1 MQRKG
6 LLFFII
12 IIGVICF
19 IFLPFIVFGRN
30 MIITVHDN
38 LDQFYYKMFHDNH
51 LFFRFDAPTKSFE
64 GLSTLYYSQLGY
76 SFTSL
81 LYSTL
86 NDFVAYSL
94 NYFFG
99 VLFGFL
105 SMYILLK
112 KVLKLPQ
119 LLSLCVSVCYAILP
133 VIPVWNIAVGTLPLI
148 IVVFY
153 YFASSNN
160 IKFSWKILFVL
171 IYPFFSFFATIGI
184 FICAFWF
191 IGTIIIS
198 VKNKKINPNLVVGFF
213 VLCVGYVLV
222 DLRLFYAMFVV
233 KEPLNRAIFDLK
245 PHDVISGLKTLLRGF
260 ISYGGT
266 GYYHATSLQ
275 RYIVLPI
282 AGMVSIFSFQKMFFL
297 MREATGSMFDR
308 WKKVLVQT
316 DNKIKLLFI
325 LEFLV
330 VVFSGIAALYDSGI
344 IDGFISKYI
353 HILTGFNWGRIWI
366 FNRVI
371 WYIIF
376 ALCINC
382 ILQID
387 TITFSFHKKSE
398 RMVIPAILPKIVSF
412 IVIGLQFIYIAC
424 SPVSYNDQI
433 RTWFNEVFIKTGIAK
448 KIFPQREFNG
458 FISYREFFSEELFA
472 EIKKDIAYS
481 DEKVVAFGYHPS
493 VLMYN
498 GFNCIDGYNN
508 AYPLRYMQKF
518 RTLIAP
524 ELETN
529 EEARHYY
536 DIWGGRMY
544 LYNSELSYQPMRN
557 KNTSP
562 VKLNIDMDVF
572 INEFKGTY
580 ILSRAEITNAE
591 ALGLNLVRRYYKEA
605 SIYTIH
611 LYKIK

>member
-1 MQRKG
+1 MQKKV
-6 LLFFII
+6 LLFLL
-12 IIGVICF
+12 IGMVCF
-19 IFLPFIVFGRN
+19 MLLPFILFGNN

-51 LFFRFDAPTKSFE
+51 LFFRFDVPTKSFD
-64 GLSTLYYSQLGY
+64 GLSTLYYSQFGY

-86 NDFVAYSL
+86 NDFIAYSL

-99 VLFGFL
+99 ALFGFL

-112 KVLKLPQ
+112 KVLKLSQ
-119 LLSLCVSVCYAILP
+119 LLLLCVSVCYAILP
-133 VIPVWNIAVGTLPLI
+133 VIPIWNIAVGTVPFI
-148 IVVFY
+148 IIIFY

-171 IYPFFSFFATIGI
+171 LYPFFSFFASIGI
-184 FICAFWF
+184 FICTFWF

-198 VKNKKINPNLVVGFF
+198 IKNKKINLNLLVGFII
-213 VLCVGYVLV
+213 LCIGYILV

-233 KEPLNRAIFDLK
+233 KEPLNRVIFDTK
-245 PHDVISGLKTLLRGF
+245 PHDIISGLKMLLRSF
-260 ISYGGT
+260 KDYGGN
-266 GYYHATSLQ
+266 GYYHAASLQ
-275 RYIVLPI
+275 RQIVLPV
-282 AGMVSIFSFQKMFFL
+282 AGIVSIFSCLRMLLL
-297 MREATGSMFDR
+297 MKEATGSTIDR
-308 WKKVLVQT
+308 VKKVLVQM

-330 VVFSGIAALYDSGI
+330 VVFSGIAALYDSGFL
-344 IDGFISKYI
+344 DGFISKYI
-353 HILTGFNWGRIWI
+353 HILTGFAWGRVWI
-366 FNRVI
+366 FNRVL

-376 ALCINC
+376 ALCIYC

-387 TITFSFHKKSE
+387 TITFAFHDKSE
-398 RMVIPAILPKIVSF
+398 KFVFPSFLPKIVTVML
-412 IVIGLQFIYIAC
+412 ICLQLLYII
-424 SPVSYNDQI
+424 SYRGYYNDQTK
-433 RTWFNEVFIKTGIAK
+433 TWFNEVFIKTGIAK
-448 KIFPQREFNG
+448 KIFPQREFND

-508 AYPLRYMQKF
+508 AYPLSYMQKF

-524 ELETN
+524 ELEINRT
-529 EEARHYY
+529 ARDYY
-536 DIWGGRMY
+536 DSWGGRMY
-544 LYNSELSYQPMRN
+544 LYNSELSDEPTRD

-562 VKLNIDMDVF
+562 VKLNIDMNVF
-572 INEFKGTY
+572 KNEFKGTY
-580 ILSRAEITNAE
+580 ILSRTEITNAE
-591 ALGLNLVRRYYKEA
+591 VLGICLVRRYYKVE
-605 SIYTIH
+605 SIYTIY